1 MGKDRLQMG
10 KVGMDD
16 DTRVVEI
23 QQKAFC
29 HPRRRSNDLTTLV
42 LSPFVLMVIFAQRS
56 QLFSLSLA

>member
-1 MGKDRLQMG
+1 MGT
-10 KVGMDD
+10 VGMDD